1 MKRFKQLLIPAF
13 AVLFLTSCVSVR
25 VVADYD
31 REANFNAYK
40 TFAFYKTGID
50 KAEISD
56 LDKKRILKAIDAEMV
71 TMGFQ
76 KSNSPDLL
84 VSIFTKE
91 KERVDVFNQGFGPG
105 WGWGWGWG
113 GWYGPGWWG
122 PGWGWGGY
130 WGPAVSTRTEGVLF
144 IDLIDARSNELVWQ
158 GKGQGN
164 LNTSGN
170 IEKKEERIKEFVSEI
185 LAEYPPNPIASN

>member
-1 MKRFKQLLIPAF
+1 MKRFKQFLIPAL
-13 AVLFLTSCVSVR
+13 AVFFLSSCVSVR

-31 REANFNAYK
+31 READFNSYR

-56 LDKKRILKAIDAEMV
+56 LDKKRILKAIDTEMV
-71 TMGFQ
+71 TKGFQ

-105 WGWGWGWG
+105 RGWGWG
-113 GWYGPGWWG
+113 GYWGGWWG

-144 IDLIDARSNELVWQ
+144 IDLIDAKSNELVWQ
-158 GKGQGN
+158 GKGQGS

-170 IEKKEERIKEFVSEI
+170 IDKKEERIREFVSEI
-185 LAEYPPNPIASN
+185 LAKYPPNAIASN